1 MKENKNL
8 EITDKLF
15 FENNDISKDKI
26 SKMLNESLLNFDDG
40 ELYLEDSHNETF
52 LYDDGRMKNVSFNN
66 SQGFGVRSI
75 AGEIRGYAHSSEIS
89 EKNILDFHFS
99 IYLAKS
105 KKYPLKNQ

>member
-26 SKMLNESLLNFDDG
+26 SKKLNESLLNFDDG

-66 SQGFGVRSI
+66 
-75 AGEIRGYAHSSEIS
+75 
-89 EKNILDFHFS
+89 L
-99 IYLAKS
+99 
-105 KKYPLKNQ
+105 